1 MVASACPPA
10 HPPARSAARRFA
22 GRFAVL
28 LPGAAAIAVLVPL
41 GAPAA
46 AAPAGP
52 PPFPVARALDGE
64 VPLPS
69 AQEVAGLCDGG
80 SGCSF
85 RMYDRAPREFV
96 SGVVSV
102 GNAAIN
108 CTGDLME
115 IDRTVTFV
123 TSSTDNIGGQ
133 ISGKAALEGGVDT
146 TVTVSGSGTITPGFV
161 TGTTMNGPNKDKGPT
176 TKDDV
181 KNTTEVTGTVSG
193 SNALHLGAKATFESA
208 FQATFSRQWQAVT
221 TESTRVVFTV
231 GNGDEIQFGV
241 VNAMS
246 RAAGELKVNNTGKLI
261 KDITVDSPSS
271 VNVSSVVAQTFAVP
285 DKCLSLRP
293 PGRAV
298 AAGLVELPPER
309 AERARRAP
317 DAVYERTAEGTW
329 RQR

>member
-10 HPPARSAARRFA
+10 CSPARRRVRRFA
-22 GRFAVL
+22 VVV
-28 LPGAAAIAVLVPL
+28 PGAAAIAVLVPL
-41 GAPAA
+41 GAPGVAA
-46 AAPAGP
+46 AAGP

-69 AQEVAGLCDGG
+69 AQEVAGLCDRGE
-80 SGCSF
+80 GCSF
-85 RMYDRAPREFV
+85 RMYDRVPREFV

-108 CTGDLME
+108 CTGDVME

-146 TVTVSGSGTITPGFV
+146 TVTVSGSGSVTPGFV
-161 TGTTMNGPNKDKGPT
+161 TGTTQNGPNKDKGPT

-208 FQATFSRQWQAVT
+208 FQATFSRQWQAVA

-231 GNGDEIQFGV
+231 SNGDEIQFGV

-246 RAAGELKVNNTGKLI
+246 RASGELKVNNTGKLI

-271 VNVSSVVAQTFAVP
+271 VNVSSVVAQTFSVP

-293 PGRAV
+293 PGRA
-298 AAGLVELPPER
+298 AALPGPVELPPER
-309 AERARRAP
+309 AESARRAP
-317 DAVYERTAEGTW
+317 DAVYERTATGSW
-329 RQR
+329 RKR